1 MRADLLCG
9 PGGNP
14 RAGIDDPERLGII
27 SALEAERLVV
37 GAVNIDDVRTGADRA
52 HRHGRSVA
60 ERGTTR
66 LPQECPLPPSLR
78 RNSCSFRSAPS
89 CLSRSA

>member
-14 RAGIDDPERLGII
+14 RAGIDDPERLGMI

-37 GAVNIDDVRTGADRA
+37 GAVNIDDLNVPRPARTKRKI
-52 HRHGRSVA
+52 
-60 ERGTTR
+60 
-66 LPQECPLPPSLR
+66 P
-78 RNSCSFRSAPS
+78 
-89 CLSRSA
+89 